1 MNINRL
7 FIVLI
12 STFCIF
18 VSGCASQKNTSPTT
32 GVSPKKLNIPAVPL
46 TKGVTNQACINIIK
60 HSEGVR
66 LKAYQG
72 PGGHWLIGY
81 GHKADVVKGMKIN
94 AQQAE
99 TLLKTDLLKIED
111 QMSKLVKVP
120 VNNNQFSALVCLGYN
135 IGMGNLYKSTLLRLL
150 NKGDYEGASQ
160 QFSVWR
166 KAAGKVNSHLV
177 ARRAKEQKLFN
188 R

>member
-1 MNINRL
+1 MNINQL
-7 FIVLI
+7 IIVI
-12 STFCIF
+12 IPTFCIL
-18 VSGCASQKNTSPTT
+18 VSGCASQKNTSPATGSSPTT
-32 GVSPKKLNIPAVPL
+32 ANTPPAPT
-46 TKGVTNQACINIIK
+46 TKGATNQACINIIK

-72 PGGHWLIGY
+72 PAGHWLIGY

-99 TLLKTDLLKIED
+99 NLLKTDLLKIED

-160 QFSVWR
+160 QFGVWR

>member
-1 MNINRL
+1 MNINQ
-7 FIVLI
+7 LI
-12 STFCIF
+12 ILIIPTFCIL
-18 VSGCASQKNTSPTT
+18 VSGCASQKNTSPATGSSPTT
-32 GVSPKKLNIPAVPL
+32 ANTPPAPT
-46 TKGVTNQACINIIK
+46 TKGATNQACINIIK

-72 PGGHWLIGY
+72 PAGHWLIGY

-99 TLLKTDLLKIED
+99 NLLKTDLLKIED

-150 NKGDYEGASQ
+150 NKGDYAGASA

-166 KAAGKVNSHLV
+166 KAAGKINSHLV